1 MTASCDPSTRYV
13 LPADAP
19 YLNNLAALWCSN
31 PALARAVEALDDDS
45 SAYQSTI
52 SYQVEASRTGCP
64 TVIAHTSDGRAI
76 TLHSK
81 YNPAAEAQKLIDRV
95 KAETCVA
102 FYLLGLGLGYPLEAL
117 FDRTSGESLLF
128 VFEPDLRLIRT
139 ALEQRDLSRII
150 SSGRLLLFTT
160 ADKSELFTK
169 LTPHSAMCSMGFEGI
184 THAPSLAL
192 YPEFYAEIQTWIAEF
207 AAFSRTSLNT
217 LVINGRRTAENVTR
231 NLGEYVATPSVDA
244 LQDQYKGRPAIII
257 SAGPSLRKNK
267 HLLKDA
273 AGKAVFIA
281 VQTILQPLLE
291 MGIEPEFV
299 TSLDYHD
306 LSTRYYEKLPKDL
319 RTHLIAEPKASPKI
333 FDVYP
338 GPVTILG
345 NDFAD
350 RLLREFSKEVDKGRL
365 RSGATVAHLA
375 YYLAEHLGCDP
386 IVFVGQDLGF
396 SDGLAYAPGTN
407 IDEVWR
413 PELSRFCT
421 VEMKQ
426 WEFIARDRH
435 ILRRI
440 ADHEGKPMYTEER
453 LYTYLQQ
460 FERDFL
466 RTKTR
471 IIDATEG
478 GAKKRGTTSM
488 KLAEAIR
495 EFCKDPLP
503 RTAAADGRPGQQW
516 IRAGKCVASLQARR
530 EEARQIELI
539 SQDTLPLLEE
549 IREHVDDQTRVN
561 RSIAQIDTLRARID
575 MFGATYDLVTQ
586 LTQRTELKRF
596 QRDRQIMAAKLTGL
610 DLQRKQIDRDLDNVK
625 AVTEAAREFQGLMDE
640 AIQKLKSFTDPAEPK
655 KEAA

>member
-139 ALEQRDLSRII
+139 TLEQRDLSRII
-150 SSGRLLLFTT
+150 SSGRLLLFTA

-192 YPEFYAEIQTWIAEF
+192 YPEFYSEIQTW
-207 AAFSRTSLNT
+207 
-217 LVINGRRTAENVTR
+217 
-231 NLGEYVATPSVDA
+231 
-244 LQDQYKGRPAIII
+244 
-257 SAGPSLRKNK
+257 
-267 HLLKDA
+267 
-273 AGKAVFIA
+273 
-281 VQTILQPLLE
+281 
-291 MGIEPEFV
+291 
-299 TSLDYHD
+299 
-306 LSTRYYEKLPKDL
+306 
-319 RTHLIAEPKASPKI
+319 IAEPKASPKI

-350 RLLREFSKEVDKGRL
+350 RLLRELSKEVDKGRL

-426 WEFIARDRH
+426 WEFIARDRQ

-440 ADHEGKPMYTEER
+440 PDHEGKPMYTEER
-453 LYTYLQQ
+453 LFTYLQQ

-466 RTKTR
+466 RTTTQ
-471 IIDATEG
+471 IIDATEV
-478 GAKKRGTTSM
+478 GAKNRGATTL
-488 KLAEAIR
+488 KLAQPIQDSCQE
-495 EFCKDPLP
+495 PLP
-503 RTAAADGRPGQQW
+503 TAAPADGKPGQQ
-516 IRAGKCVASLQARR
+516 R
-530 EEARQIELI
+530 
-539 SQDTLPLLEE
+539 
-549 IREHVDDQTRVN
+549 
-561 RSIAQIDTLRARID
+561 
-575 MFGATYDLVTQ
+575 
-586 LTQRTELKRF
+586 
-596 QRDRQIMAAKLTGL
+596 
-610 DLQRKQIDRDLDNVK
+610 
-625 AVTEAAREFQGLMDE
+625 
-640 AIQKLKSFTDPAEPK
+640 
-655 KEAA
+655 

>member
-1 MTASCDPSTRYV
+1 MIASTDLSARYV
-13 LPADAP
+13 LPDDAP
-19 YLNNLAALWCSN
+19 YLANLAALWTN
-31 PALARAVEALDDDS
+31 HPALARAVEALDDQDAPEAQATYVVS
-45 SAYQSTI
+45 S
-52 SYQVEASRTGCP
+52 SRSGTP
-64 TVIAHTSDGRAI
+64 TVTAHLPDGRAI

-81 YNPAAEAQKLIDRV
+81 YDPAAEARKLIEPV
-95 KAETCVA
+95 KTQSCVA
-102 FYLLGLGLGYPLEAL
+102 YYLLGLGLGYALEAL
-117 FDRTSGESLLF
+117 VERVSEESIFF
-128 VFEPDLRLIRT
+128 VFEPDLRLLRV
-139 ALEQRDLSRII
+139 ALEHRDLSRII
-150 SSGRLLLFTT
+150 ASGRLNLMGRV
-160 ADKSELFTK
+160 DKAELFKK

-184 THAPSLAL
+184 THAPSLTL
-192 YPEFYAEIQTWIAEF
+192 HPEYFAELQTWMAEF

-217 LVINGRRTAENVTR
+217 LVINGRRTAENVSR
-231 NLGEYVATPSVDA
+231 NLGDYVGTPSVDA
-244 LQDQYKGRPAIII
+244 LKDQYKGRPAIVV

-267 HLLKDA
+267 HLLNDA
-273 AGKAVFIA
+273 SGRAVFIA

-291 MGIEPEFV
+291 MGIEPQFV

-319 RTHLIAEPKASPKI
+319 RTHLIAEPKASPRI

-338 GPVTILG
+338 GPVTVLG
-345 NDFAD
+345 NDYAD
-350 RLLREFSKEVDKGRL
+350 RLLREISGDVAKGRL

-386 IVFVGQDLGF
+386 IIFVGQDLGF

-413 PELSRFCT
+413 PELNRFCT

-440 ADHEGKPMYTEER
+440 PDHEGKPMYTEER

-466 RTKTR
+466 GTTTK

-478 GAKKRGTTSM
+478 GARKRGAESM
-488 KLAEAIR
+488 RLAEAIR
-495 EFCKDPLP
+495 QFCDGPLP
-503 RTAAADGRPGQQW
+503 RPQVADGRPGQQW
-516 IRAGKCVASLQARR
+516 LRAGRCVASLQARR

-549 IREHVDDQTRVN
+549 IRDHVDDQARVN
-561 RSIAQIDTLRARID
+561 RAIAQIDTLRNRID
-575 MFGATYDLVTQ
+575 AFGPTYDLVTQ
-586 LTQRTELKRF
+586 LTQKTELERF
-596 QRDRQIMAAKLTGL
+596 QRDRQIGAARLSGL
-610 DLQRKQIDRDLDNVK
+610 ELQRRQIERDLDNVK
-625 AVTEAAREFQGLMDE
+625 AVAEAAGQFQRLMDE
-640 AIQKLKSFTDPAEPK
+640 AIAKLKRFTDPATSE